1 MQSFIKEDKKLGKK
15 IKGINKNVVKKI
27 KRETFINIIF
37 EKQIRQEIKRIE
49 TKSDQIVTYNTNKI
63 SLVCF
68 DDMMELKLK
77 YRHKDVQVSFNQY

>member
-37 EKQIRQEIKRIE
+37 EKQIRQETKRIE

-77 YRHKDVQVSFNQY
+77 YQHKDVQVSFNQY